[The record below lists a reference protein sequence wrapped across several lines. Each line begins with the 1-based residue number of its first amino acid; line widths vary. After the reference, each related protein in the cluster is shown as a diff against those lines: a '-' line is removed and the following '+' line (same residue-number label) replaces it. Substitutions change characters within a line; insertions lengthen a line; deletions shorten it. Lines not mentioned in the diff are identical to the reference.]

1 MLCAPSPPPTS
12 PSSLPAS
19 PPPPLPSRPFAPPP
33 PLDELEYFVHWFF
46 WVIAVA
52 FGLPVAYTILR
63 CKLVKHQLWVWYN
76 TEERQ
81 EMRERIESE
90 RRKQAGPAIMI
101 TAPTN
106 AL

>member
-1 MLCAPSPPPTS
+1 MPHINMQAHGPATPPVP
-12 PSSLPAS
+12 
-19 PPPPLPSRPFAPPP
+19 PFAPPP

-81 EMRERIESE
+81 ERREELKAE
-90 RRKQAGPAIMI
+90 RRHKKAPVI
-101 TAPTN
+101 TGAVATN